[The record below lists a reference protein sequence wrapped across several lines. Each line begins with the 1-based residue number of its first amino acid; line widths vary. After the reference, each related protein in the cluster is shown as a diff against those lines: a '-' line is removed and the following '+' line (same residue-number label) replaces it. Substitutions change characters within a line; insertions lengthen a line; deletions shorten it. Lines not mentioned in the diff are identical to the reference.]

1 MIVVIILGDIVLV
14 FLVDVDVLL
23 PFLFFAVVHVFFLQ
37 FYDFCC
43 CSCCDTFSLLNI
55 SYPLALPRRIFHLI
69 FYQGE
74 NVSSRVKAMQGDID
88 LPGLGLSDADKAIL
102 SSQVIVSCDQ
112 MCVLFSLS
120 SPQIETAS
128 HIHFLFS
135 PI

>member
-1 MIVVIILGDIVLV
+1 MDYAIIIRNVVDA
-14 FLVDVDVLL
+14 FLVEVLGFVFVLL
-23 PFLFFAVVHVFFLQ
+23 F
-37 FYDFCC
+37 
-43 CSCCDTFSLLNI
+43 
-55 SYPLALPRRIFHLI
+55 FHLI
-69 FYQGE
+69 FHQGE

-135 PI
+135 PF